1 MKTGDRFVVLMEML
15 LNELENASESVDVPV
30 AAIVLDQDLNI
41 LSKGSNRRVELN
53 DPVAHAEIEAIK
65 NAGQKMQNWRLD
77 NCTLI
82 STLEPCQMCAGAI
95 VQSRI
100 KRVVF
105 GATEPKSG
113 SISTLNN
120 SFRELN
126 PNIEII
132 GGVLEKQS
140 GEILRK
146 WFATRRSD
154 GDKI

>member
-1 MKTGDRFVVLMEML
+1 MKTDDRFVVLMEML

-53 DPVAHAEIEAIK
+53 DPIAHAEIEAIK

-146 WFATRRSD
+146 WFATRRSN
-154 GDKI
+154 GYKI

>member
-1 MKTGDRFVVLMEML
+1 MKVDDRFVVLMGML
-15 LNELENASESVDVPV
+15 LNELENTSENVDVPV

-41 LSKGSNRRVELN
+41 LSKGFNRRVELN
-53 DPVAHAEIEAIK
+53 DPVAHAEMEAIK

-77 NCTLI
+77 DCTLI

>member
-1 MKTGDRFVVLMEML
+1 MKTDDRFVVLMGML
-15 LNELENASESVDVPV
+15 LKELENASESMDVPV

-41 LSKGSNRRVELN
+41 LSKGFNRRVELN
-53 DPVAHAEIEAIK
+53 DPIAHAEIEAIK

>member
-1 MKTGDRFVVLMEML
+1 MKADDRFVVLMGML
-15 LNELENASESVDVPV
+15 LSELGNTSENVDVPV

-41 LSKGSNRRVELN
+41 LSKGFNRRVELN
-53 DPVAHAEIEAIK
+53 DPVAHAEMEAIK

-154 GDKI
+154 DDKI

>member
-1 MKTGDRFVVLMEML
+1 MKADDRFVVLMGML

>member
-1 MKTGDRFVVLMEML
+1 MKTDDRFVVLMEML

-53 DPVAHAEIEAIK
+53 DPIAHAEIEAIK

-105 GATEPKSG
+105 GATEPKTG

-154 GDKI
+154 GYKI

>member
-1 MKTGDRFVVLMEML
+1 MKAYDRFVVLMGML
-15 LNELENASESVDVPV
+15 LNELENTSENVDVPV

-41 LSKGSNRRVELN
+41 LSKGFNRRVELN
-53 DPVAHAEIEAIK
+53 DPVAHAEMEAIK

-154 GDKI
+154 DDKI

>member
-1 MKTGDRFVVLMEML
+1 MQADDRFVVLMGML

-41 LSKGSNRRVELN
+41 LSKGFNRRVELN
-53 DPVAHAEIEAIK
+53 DPVAHAEMEAIK

-154 GDKI
+154 DDKI

>member
-1 MKTGDRFVVLMEML
+1 MKVDDRFVVLMGML
-15 LNELENASESVDVPV
+15 LNELENTSENVDVPV

-41 LSKGSNRRVELN
+41 LSKGFNRRVELN
-53 DPVAHAEIEAIK
+53 DPVAHAEMEAIK

>member
-1 MKTGDRFVVLMEML
+1 MKTDDRFVVLMEML

>member
-1 MKTGDRFVVLMEML
+1 MKADDRFVVLMGML
-15 LNELENASESVDVPV
+15 LNELENTLENVDVPV

-41 LSKGSNRRVELN
+41 LSKGFNRRVELN
-53 DPVAHAEIEAIK
+53 DPVAHAEMEAIK

-132 GGVLEKQS
+132 GGLLEKQS

>member
-1 MKTGDRFVVLMEML
+1 MKSDDRFVVLMGML
-15 LNELENASESVDVPV
+15 LSELENTSENVDVPV

-41 LSKGSNRRVELN
+41 LSKGFNRRVELN
-53 DPVAHAEIEAIK
+53 DPVANAEMEAIK

-146 WFATRRSD
+146 WFATRRSG

>member
-1 MKTGDRFVVLMEML
+1 MKADDRFVVLMEML
-15 LNELENASESVDVPV
+15 LNELENTSENVDVPV

-41 LSKGSNRRVELN
+41 LSKGFNRRVELN
-53 DPVAHAEIEAIK
+53 DPVAHAEMEAIK

-154 GDKI
+154 DDKI

>member
-1 MKTGDRFVVLMEML
+1 MKADDRFVVLMGML

-30 AAIVLDQDLNI
+30 AAIVLDEDSNI
-41 LSKGSNRRVELN
+41 LSKGFNRRVELN
-53 DPVAHAEIEAIK
+53 DPVAHAEMEAIK

>member
-1 MKTGDRFVVLMEML
+1 MKVDDRFVVLMGML
-15 LNELENASESVDVPV
+15 LNKLENASGSVDVPV

-41 LSKGSNRRVELN
+41 LSKGFNRRVELN
-53 DPVAHAEIEAIK
+53 DPIAHAEMEAIK
-65 NAGQKMQNWRLD
+65 NAGQIMKNWRLD

-105 GATEPKSG
+105 GTSEPKSG
-113 SISTLNN
+113 SISSLNN

-140 GEILRK
+140 SEILRK

>member
-1 MKTGDRFVVLMEML
+1 MKTDDRFVVLMEML
-15 LNELENASESVDVPV
+15 LNELENSSESVDVPV

-53 DPVAHAEIEAIK
+53 DPIAHAEIEAIK

-154 GDKI
+154 GYKI

>member
-1 MKTGDRFVVLMEML
+1 MKADDRFVVLMGML
-15 LNELENASESVDVPV
+15 LNELENTSENVDVPV
-30 AAIVLDQDLNI
+30 AAIVLDQDLNT
-41 LSKGSNRRVELN
+41 LSKGFNRRVELN
-53 DPVAHAEIEAIK
+53 DPVAHAEMEAIK

-154 GDKI
+154 DDKI

>member
-1 MKTGDRFVVLMEML
+1 MKTDDRFVVLMEML

-154 GDKI
+154 DDKI

>member
-1 MKTGDRFVVLMEML
+1 MKTDDRFVVLMGML
-15 LNELENASESVDVPV
+15 LKELENASESMDVPV

-41 LSKGSNRRVELN
+41 LSKGLNRRVELN
-53 DPVAHAEIEAIK
+53 DPIAHAEIEAIK

>member
-1 MKTGDRFVVLMEML
+1 MKADDRFVVLMGML
-15 LNELENASESVDVPV
+15 LSELENTSENVDVPV

-41 LSKGSNRRVELN
+41 LSKGFNRRVELN
-53 DPVAHAEIEAIK
+53 DPVAHAEMEAIK

-154 GDKI
+154 DDKI

>member
-1 MKTGDRFVVLMEML
+1 MKVDDRFVVLMGML
-15 LNELENASESVDVPV
+15 LNELENTSENVDVPV

-41 LSKGSNRRVELN
+41 LSKGFNRRVELN
-53 DPVAHAEIEAIK
+53 DPVAHAEMEAIK

-120 SFRELN
+120 SFRELT

-154 GDKI
+154 DDKI

>member
-1 MKTGDRFVVLMEML
+1 MKTDDRFVVLMEML
-15 LNELENASESVDVPV
+15 LNELENASESMDVPV

>member
-1 MKTGDRFVVLMEML
+1 MKADDRFVVLMGML
-15 LNELENASESVDVPV
+15 LNELENTSENVDVPV

-41 LSKGSNRRVELN
+41 LSKGFNQRVELN
-53 DPVAHAEIEAIK
+53 DPIAHAEMEAIK

-154 GDKI
+154 DDKI

>member
-1 MKTGDRFVVLMEML
+1 MKADDRFVVLMGML

-41 LSKGSNRRVELN
+41 LSKGFNRRVELN
-53 DPVAHAEIEAIK
+53 DPVAHAEMEAIK

-154 GDKI
+154 DDKI

>member
-1 MKTGDRFVVLMEML
+1 MKADDRFVVLMGML
-15 LNELENASESVDVPV
+15 LNELENTSENVDVPV

-41 LSKGSNRRVELN
+41 LSKGFNRRVELN
-53 DPVAHAEIEAIK
+53 DPVAHAEMEAIK

>member
-1 MKTGDRFVVLMEML
+1 MQADDRFVVLMGML

-41 LSKGSNRRVELN
+41 LSKGFNRRVELN
-53 DPVAHAEIEAIK
+53 DPVAHAEMEAIK